1 MQQPVATGDEERR
14 GDPYVRRLTPAVL
27 TLIMFG
33 VVGLLV
39 AAYVAKNLLAREEA
53 APQATTRNVPMA
65 IADIPVGTLITE
77 SHLGMGPYP
86 IDRLDRDML
95 LVNRVIVGRIAKEA
109 IKPAAPIKANQLYQP
124 GELPSLSDKVGAGMR
139 AVTVE
144 VANAGAM
151 VDGLVKPNEY
161 VDVLFTY
168 NASADDDRFQG
179 GLTMRLFEG
188 VKVIALGRNLQ
199 QSRVDRN
206 TSVTLELT
214 ETQANIVT
222 LAKQR
227 GSLTLTFNPGGAG
240 NGGLA
245 LSNDERVTLYEILG
259 LKPQQ
264 PEPEPFMSE
273 IYRGSGRDVH
283 YFNDK
288 GRRVDG
294 WGGRRQ
300 GFDYRRYFGLP
311 TDADYRGTDD
321 RMTLPPASTA
331 PAAPTNPPAAGSG
344 APTVQSPYTNP
355 MQPGHISNDRRAPT
369 ASRMI
374 PMNN

>member
-1 MQQPVATGDEERR
+1 M
-14 GDPYVRRLTPAVL
+14 RRLNPAVL
-27 TLIMFG
+27 TLMMFG

-65 IADIPVGTLITE
+65 IADIPAGTLITE

-109 IKPAAPIKANQLYQP
+109 IKPAVPIKANQLYQP
-124 GELPSLSDKVGAGMR
+124 GELPSLADKVAPGMR
-139 AVTVE
+139 AVSVD

-151 VDGLVKPNEY
+151 VDGLVKPGEY

-168 NASADDDRFQG
+168 NSNADDDRFQG

-188 VKVIALGRNLQ
+188 VKVIALNRNLQ
-199 QSRVDRN
+199 QSRIDRSN
-206 TSVTLELT
+206 NHVTLELT

-227 GSLTLTFNPGGAG
+227 GSLTLTFNPSGAG
-240 NGGLA
+240 DGGLA

-259 LKPQQ
+259 LKPQE

-273 IYRGSGRDVH
+273 IYRGSGRDIH
-283 YFNDK
+283 YFNGK
-288 GRRVDG
+288 GRRLDG

-311 TDADYRGTDD
+311 NDADYRGYDN
-321 RMTLPPASTA
+321 RMGLPPTSAT
-331 PAAPTNPPAAGSG
+331 PAAPPAATG
-344 APTVQSPYTNP
+344 APTVSNPSDAPMSPTDY
-355 MQPGHISNDRRAPT
+355 SNSRRAPT